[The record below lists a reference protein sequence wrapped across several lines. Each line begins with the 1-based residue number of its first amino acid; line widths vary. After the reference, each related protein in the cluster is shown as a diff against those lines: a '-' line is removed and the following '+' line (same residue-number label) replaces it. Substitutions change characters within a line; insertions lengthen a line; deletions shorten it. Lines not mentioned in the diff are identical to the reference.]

1 MSYFKVS
8 YLLKNQDIPPFVL
21 GSFVSRSM
29 IEENYISTEASFK
42 ASRFSSIELSS
53 YKQLYLDKLNN
64 ISFPFVWELVN
75 TSEDV
80 FKAKLRIENDL
91 ALTKER
97 FFYKLYYSI
106 ITNFPWLSDNELND
120 QKNILYVDLLNH
132 VVQLTQLHHIFLKI
146 IIMMICLKPK
156 NIKY

>member
-42 ASRFSSIELSS
+42 ASRFSNIELSS
-53 YKQLYLDKLNN
+53 YKQAYLDKLNN
-64 ISFPFVWELVN
+64 VSFPFVWELVN

-80 FKAKLRIENDL
+80 FKAN
-91 ALTKER
+91 A
-97 FFYKLYYSI
+97 
-106 ITNFPWLSDNELND
+106 TN
-120 QKNILYVDLLNH
+120 K
-132 VVQLTQLHHIFLKI
+132 K
-146 IIMMICLKPK
+146 
-156 NIKY
+156 